1 MTNRLDKD
9 YLRIYNKK
17 RYCCEDLSLI
27 ENYNKTI
34 DSSDI
39 WDLHHRLETHNSDG
53 QLRSQQLSKQEL
65 IELGMY
71 WNRPASELIF
81 LTHADHTRIHSAFIN
96 MNKSVS
102 QEVRNKISKSVRN
115 NPEANGGKAKR
126 MREAYNKDNKGL
138 SWNEFQHKFKEIF

>member
-1 MTNRLDKD
+1 MKD
-9 YLRIYNKK
+9 VKKYHYEYTKK
-17 RYCCEDLSLI
+17 RYCCDDLSLI
-27 ENYNKTI
+27 ENYSKTI

-53 QLRSQQLSKQEL
+53 ILRSQQLTKQEL
-65 IELGMY
+65 IALDMY

-81 LTHADHTRIHSAFIN
+81 LTHAEHAKLHLYF
-96 MNKSVS
+96 MNIDKSVS

-138 SWNEFQHKFKEIF
+138 SWNEFQHKFKEIL